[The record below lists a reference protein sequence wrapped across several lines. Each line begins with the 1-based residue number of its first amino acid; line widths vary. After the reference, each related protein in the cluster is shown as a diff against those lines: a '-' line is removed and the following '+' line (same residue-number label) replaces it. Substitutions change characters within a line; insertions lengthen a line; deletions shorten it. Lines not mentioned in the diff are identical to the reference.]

1 MVEMDSVKLCLCGKI
16 RAIDGF
22 STNVTLHILLAQLH
36 TLVSVKTVTYTKIFY
51 NTLCS
56 IKRNITKFKLQ
67 WLGANVLAISSMEK
81 DSIVNNSNVQRNLA
95 SSKCDYTTKP
105 LSYYCKI
112 AKMPHIFDNPQ
123 RFSRERVLER
133 FSNVHFPIS
142 RNISMS
148 SSVDNEMVKQ
158 EAIRTEGSSDGK
170 QSPPPMDTRN
180 TGDVTSALLAFWGSL
195 ASLTEYGQVV
205 RRWCF
210 VVTTLSLMTFPMKF
224 TKAIASVTLVRVYL
238 TFNEIETRMRS
249 AL

>member
-1 MVEMDSVKLCLCGKI
+1 
-16 RAIDGF
+16 
-22 STNVTLHILLAQLH
+22 
-36 TLVSVKTVTYTKIFY
+36 
-51 NTLCS
+51 
-56 IKRNITKFKLQ
+56 
-67 WLGANVLAISSMEK
+67 
-81 DSIVNNSNVQRNLA
+81 
-95 SSKCDYTTKP
+95 
-105 LSYYCKI
+105 
-112 AKMPHIFDNPQ
+112 MPHIFDNPQ

-158 EAIRTEGSSDGK
+158 EA
-170 QSPPPMDTRN
+170 M
-180 TGDVTSALLAFWGSL
+180 SL